1 MRRQKEK
8 SKETKISLKNNKP
21 TLARSL
27 NFQEK
32 TENEISQKYQ
42 TELRSGREGGACVP
56 EQVPQEETNFRCVSG
71 RCLWCVSRERFNCM
85 LVQEGSKMR

>member
-32 TENEISQKYQ
+32 TENEISQKIK
-42 TELRSGREGGACVP
+42 LS
-56 EQVPQEETNFRCVSG
+56 
-71 RCLWCVSRERFNCM
+71 
-85 LVQEGSKMR
+85 